1 MKKKIFITVLLCLFS
16 ISPISLRA
24 NELER
29 NTVESDHEIVIENVD
44 ELSDAEIDRIMKKET
59 EKYLERVVPG
69 YADEKKVRA
78 RPTYET
84 VYGTAKTVTIGGY
97 AGNQPA
103 GGRRFNTGGGFWFSD
118 SGGPTASLNVSFPA
132 PYDLISVSVTLGSVG
147 SSGVFVLAPDSTHYF
162 KLYVSKKVRVQPYVV
177 YYTNS
182 QGKKTV
188 WLRSKT
194 TTVTKVDQYA
204 KQV

>member
-1 MKKKIFITVLLCLFS
+1 MANSFA
-16 ISPISLRA
+16 ISFTNI
-24 NELER
+24 
-29 NTVESDHEIVIENVD
+29 
-44 ELSDAEIDRIMKKET
+44 
-59 EKYLERVVPG
+59 
-69 YADEKKVRA
+69 
-78 RPTYET
+78 
-84 VYGTAKTVTIGGY
+84 
-97 AGNQPA
+97 
-103 GGRRFNTGGGFWFSD
+103 
-118 SGGPTASLNVSFPA
+118 SLNVSFPA

-147 SSGVFVLAPDSTHYF
+147 SSGVFVLAPDTTHYF

>member
-147 SSGVFVLAPDSTHYF
+147 SSGVFVLAPDTTHYF
-162 KLYVSKKVRVQPYVV
+162 KLYVSKKFVYSHMSYIIQTAKGRKPYGLEV
-177 YYTNS
+177 
-182 QGKKTV
+182 K
-188 WLRSKT
+188 LR
-194 TTVTKVDQYA
+194 Q
-204 KQV
+204 